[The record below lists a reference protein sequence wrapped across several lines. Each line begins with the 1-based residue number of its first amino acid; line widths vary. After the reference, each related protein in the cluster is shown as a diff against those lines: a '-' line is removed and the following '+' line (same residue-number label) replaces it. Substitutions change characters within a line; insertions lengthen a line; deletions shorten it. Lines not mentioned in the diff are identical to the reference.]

1 MDIYKEYD
9 RQKTLELISLYG
21 SIDVI
26 IDISDLSSLDST
38 AANLGQI
45 FIDYAF
51 GEKDGHIKRFLIV
64 GFRGEKVHV
73 GRINTWKTSKEEC
86 EIYRELTT
94 EEKNVPCVDK
104 EWCKKFG
111 NGLYEMALKEFI
123 KSLDYTVLSMIF
135 K

>member
-1 MDIYKEYD
+1 MDIYGELD
-9 RQKTLELISLYG
+9 RQKTLELTSLYRN
-21 SIDVI
+21 IDVI

-38 AANLGQI
+38 TADLSQM

-51 GEKDGHIKRFLIV
+51 GAKDDHIKRFLIV

-73 GRINTWKTSKEEC
+73 GRVNTWKTSKEEC
-86 EIYRELTT
+86 EIYRELTIG
-94 EEKNVPCVDK
+94 EKNVPCVDK

-111 NGLYEMALKEFI
+111 NGLYEKALKEFI
-123 KSLDYTVLSMIF
+123 KNIDYASLPMIF